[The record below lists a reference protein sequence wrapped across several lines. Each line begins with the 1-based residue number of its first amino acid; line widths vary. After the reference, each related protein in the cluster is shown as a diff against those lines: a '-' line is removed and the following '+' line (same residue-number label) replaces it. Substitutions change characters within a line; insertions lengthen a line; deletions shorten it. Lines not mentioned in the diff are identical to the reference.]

1 MGRAGRRE
9 TLLEIL
15 DEVLHEPLPR
25 PWPDDRP
32 LVEAGL
38 DSVAVLRI
46 VDELE
51 RRFGLTLGPRD
62 LAAENFRNLAALEA
76 LLEQKGIGP

>member
-1 MGRAGRRE
+1 MAAPGRRE

-15 DEVLHEPLPR
+15 NDVLREPLPR
-25 PWPDDRP
+25 RWPEDRP

-51 RRFGLTLGPRD
+51 RRFELSLGPRD
-62 LAAENFRNLAALEA
+62 LAAENFRSVSVLEA
-76 LLEQKGIGP
+76 LLERKGIGP